1 MNVMTPQ
8 SKKTGDKTGGDT
20 MEKQSFWI
28 TANQTNPHLQTFSGE
43 SKGYKKKKI
52 YPLNLSPR

>member
-8 SKKTGDKTGGDT
+8 SKKTGDKTGENT

-28 TANQTNPHLQTFSGE
+28 TANQTNPHLQTFTGE
-43 SKGYKKKKI
+43 LIKG
-52 YPLNLSPR
+52 